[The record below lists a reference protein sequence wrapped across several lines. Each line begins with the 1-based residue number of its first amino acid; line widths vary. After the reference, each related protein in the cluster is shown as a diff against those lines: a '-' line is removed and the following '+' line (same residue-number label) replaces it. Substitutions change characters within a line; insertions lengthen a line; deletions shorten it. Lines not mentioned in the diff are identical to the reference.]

1 MNSNLGAFMREISS
15 SIAYFEKPGKENTD
29 RTLEIA
35 LARIKD
41 LDIQTVVIASTT
53 GHSGALA
60 SDLFKGKNLIVVTH
74 AQGYS
79 GPNTQELTD
88 ENRRIIESN
97 NGKILTAQHTFGG
110 VNRAVRNKS
119 NTYQLDEIIADVLR
133 IFGAGMKVM
142 MEISM
147 MAADAGLIEVG
158 KPTLVIAGT
167 HRGADMAAILLPAN
181 SPNFFDLKVLEI
193 LCMPSESH
201 PEF

>member
-1 MNSNLGAFMREISS
+1 MKEITSPVV
-15 SIAYFEKPGKENTD
+15 YFDKPGKENTE

-35 LARIKD
+35 LQRAKE
-41 LDIQTVVIASTT
+41 LGIQTIVVASTT
-53 GHSGALA
+53 GFSGALA

-74 AQGYS
+74 AQGYKR
-79 GPNTQELTD
+79 PNTQELTA
-88 ENRRIIESN
+88 ENRKMIESN
-97 NGKILTAQHTFGG
+97 GGKILTAQHTFGG

-147 MAADAGLIEVG
+147 MAADAGLIDVG
-158 KPTLVIAGT
+158 KPTLAIAGT
-167 HRGADMAAILLPAN
+167 HRGADMAAILIPAN
-181 SPNFFDLKVLEI
+181 SPNFFEFKVLEI

-201 PEF
+201 PGF